1 MKEAGIIMSKRDV
14 FEFEQIE
21 RFLAGQQ
28 SRSNTALLLGQTT
41 RTISRKARK
50 VESKGLLG
58 VKHGNLGKRPIN
70 KKSDLLKMHVCK
82 LIRKDYFDYNMS
94 HLMETLKLN
103 NGISIPY
110 TTLRRWCHEINIV
123 KKRYKKQKP
132 NIRKKRSRMA
142 NEGFL
147 LQMDG
152 SPHCYVPLKE
162 WVLIAAIDDA
172 TNDVPAAQ
180 FYEAENTFNCMDI
193 LEQVIRLKGIPWGIY
208 VDRAG
213 WLGGGKRQH
222 FSEFK
227 RACDELDIEV
237 IFANSPQGKGRIE
250 RWFQVPQD
258 RLVAE
263 LRTNKITDIKEANR
277 YLKEGFLEGYW
288 RKEKI
293 VKAKS
298 EITKYRPLQESHDL
312 TEIFSMRYLRK
323 INYDNTFK
331 WKNNVYQILNPPGN
345 IVNQE
350 IELRF
355 YRSGESSAYF
365 ADRKLEVQ
373 ICEEI
378 IKNKIS

>member
-1 MKEAGIIMSKRDV
+1 MKEAGVIMSKRDV

-28 SRSNTALLLGQTT
+28 SRSDTALLLGQTT
-41 RTISRKARK
+41 RTVSRKARK

-58 VKHGNLGKRPIN
+58 VKHRNLGKRPIN

-94 HLMETLKLN
+94 HLMETLKLS
-103 NGISIPY
+103 NGISIAY
-110 TTLRRWCHEINIV
+110 TTLRRWCHEINVV
-123 KKRYKKQKP
+123 KKRYKKQRP
-132 NIRKKRSRMA
+132 NARKKRSRMA

-193 LEQVIRLKGIPWGIY
+193 LEQVIQNKGIPWGIY

-222 FSEFK
+222 FSEFT
-227 RACDELDIEV
+227 RACEELGIEV

-263 LRTNKITDIKEANR
+263 LRTNKITDINEANR
-277 YLKEGFLEGYW
+277 YLKDEFLKGYW
-288 RKEKI
+288 RKEKM

-298 EITKYRPLQESHDL
+298 EITKYRPLQESHNL

-331 WKNNVYQILNPPGN
+331 WKNNVYQILNPPGT

-350 IELRF
+350 VELRF
-355 YRSGESSAYF
+355 YRSGESSVYF

-373 ICEEI
+373 ICEET

>member
-1 MKEAGIIMSKRDV
+1 VKEAGVIMSKRDV

-180 FYEAENTFNCMDI
+180 FYEAENTFNCMDT

-227 RACDELDIEV
+227 RACDELNIEV

-277 YLKEGFLEGYW
+277 YLKEEFLGGYW

-373 ICEEI
+373 ICEEV

>member
-1 MKEAGIIMSKRDV
+1 MKEAGVIMSKRDV

-208 VDRAG
+208 VDRAE

-227 RACDELDIEV
+227 RACDELNIEV

-277 YLKEGFLEGYW
+277 YLKEEFLGGYW

-355 YRSGESSAYF
+355 YRSGESS
-365 ADRKLEVQ
+365 DKVVGESQEKLNLIHIDTQ
-373 ICEEI
+373 F
-378 IKNKIS
+378 

>member
-1 MKEAGIIMSKRDV
+1 MKEAGVIMSKRDV

-21 RFLAGQQ
+21 RFIAGQQ
-28 SRSNTALLLGQTT
+28 SRSDTALLLGHTT

-94 HLMETLKLN
+94 HLMETLKLS

-123 KKRYKKQKP
+123 KKRYKKQKT
-132 NIRKKRSRMA
+132 NTRKKRSRMA

-193 LEQVIRLKGIPWGIY
+193 LEQVIRTKGIPWGIY

-258 RLVAE
+258 RLVAA
-263 LRTNKITDIKEANR
+263 LRTNKITDINEANR
-277 YLKEGFLEGYW
+277 YLKEEFLKGYW
-288 RKEKI
+288 KQEKI

-298 EITKYRPLQESHDL
+298 EVTKYRPLQASHNL
-312 TEIFSMRYLRK
+312 TEIFSMRYMRK

-350 IELRF
+350 VELRF
-355 YRSGESSAYF
+355 YRNGESSAYF

-373 ICEEI
+373 ICEET